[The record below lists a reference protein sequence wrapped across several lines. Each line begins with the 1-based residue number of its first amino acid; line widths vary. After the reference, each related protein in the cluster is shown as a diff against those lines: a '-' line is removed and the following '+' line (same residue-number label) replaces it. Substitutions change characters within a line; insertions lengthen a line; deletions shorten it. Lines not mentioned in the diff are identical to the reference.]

1 MGKLFTLS
9 EHHVAQKFHDLFVEF
24 LNRFSDTSV
33 DVRISA
39 LQCAKAVYVANPF
52 GRESLE
58 IICKLLNRY
67 CFFKCLFM
75 LYHLVLYSFFNA
87 LIISFSTGQ
96 FCF

>member
-1 MGKLFTLS
+1 VGKLFALS
-9 EHHVAQKFHDLFVEF
+9 EDHVAQKFHDLFVEF

-58 IICKLLNRY
+58 IICKLQQIL
-67 CFFKCLFM
+67 FFF
-75 LYHLVLYSFFNA
+75 
-87 LIISFSTGQ
+87 
-96 FCF
+96 